1 MVWTDAARLD
11 ESARLA
17 LVGPGAP
24 YEFVSEGSDGAV
36 AFAQRPRRLVEVLDL
51 AADRFDDR
59 TAHVFPDE
67 QFTFAG
73 LRNRARSVAAAL
85 HGEYGIGK
93 GDRVAVA
100 AANSPEYLLTVCACT
115 MLGAISVG
123 LNGWWTGTEM
133 RHGLSLTEP
142 RLIVGD
148 ATRLD
153 RLGSCRSIPIVSFED
168 GFASLTS
175 DADARLPSIVVDE
188 RDPYAIVFTSG
199 TTGRAKGATLSHR
212 SQIHLCLASLLG
224 VTVNTALHPG
234 PPSDPGAEPLAPCS
248 IMVGPL
254 FHVSGLNPFWLN
266 LLTGAKV
273 VHPPPGRWRE
283 DQYLELTER
292 HRVTSWSPLVPTQL
306 WRLLRWPDLDRY
318 DLRSVRGVSGGSTIW
333 PPELLR
339 ALEARLPWV
348 RPGLAL
354 GYGST
359 ETNGLG
365 TMLRQP
371 DSFEHPDSVGRAS
384 PGVEVEV
391 RDPLTGAPMHDDDV
405 GEICLRTGSRFLG
418 YWNDDASTRAVVDAE
433 GWYRTGDLGRVDAGF
448 LYLEGRCSELIIR
461 GGENVYPVEI
471 ENRLAEHPSIAEV
484 AVVGVDH
491 ATLGQEVKAF
501 IVPADPSLTVD
512 DVRQW
517 AAVTLAPFK
526 VPAHVEFRDAL
537 PYNAAGKI
545 VKQQLMTNTDPIDS
559 TEGARP

>member
-1 MVWTDAARLD
+1 MVWADAARLD
-11 ESARLA
+11 ESARHA
-17 LVGPGAP
+17 LVGAGAP
-24 YEFVSEGSDGAV
+24 YEFTSAGDGGAP
-36 AFAQRPRRLVEVLDL
+36 AFAQRPHRLAELLDT
-51 AADRFDDR
+51 AAARFGDRV
-59 TAHVFPDE
+59 AHVFPTE
-67 QFTFAG
+67 KYTFAG
-73 LRNRARSVAAAL
+73 LRDRARSLAAAL
-85 HGEYGIGK
+85 QREYGIGK
-93 GDRVAVA
+93 GDRVAIA
-100 AANSPEYLLTVCACT
+100 AANAPEYLLTICACT

-123 LNGWWTGTEM
+123 LNGWWTGPEM
-133 RHGLSLTEP
+133 QHGLSLTEP
-142 RLIVGD
+142 KLIVGD
-148 ATRLD
+148 GPRLA
-153 RLGSCRSIPIVSFED
+153 RIGSRSAAPVLAFED

-175 DADARLPSIVVDE
+175 DTGVLVPAVAIDE

-224 VTVNTALHPG
+224 VIVNAALHP
-234 PPSDPGAEPLAPCS
+234 PPPDPNAEQYPPCS

-283 DQYLELTER
+283 DVHLELTER

-306 WRLLRWPDLDRY
+306 WRLLRWPELDRY
-318 DLRSVRGVSGGSTIW
+318 DLRSVRGVAGGSTIW

-339 ALEARLPWV
+339 ALEARLPWI

-371 DSFEHPDSVGRAS
+371 DSFDHPDSVGRAS
-384 PGVEVEV
+384 PGVEVEI
-391 RDPLTGAPMHDDDV
+391 RDQITGEPVGENAV
-405 GEICLRTGSRFLG
+405 GEICLRTGSLFAG
-418 YWNDDASTRAVVDAE
+418 YWNDDRATNEAIDAG
-433 GWYRTGDLGRVDAGF
+433 GWYRTGDLGRLQGGF
-448 LYLEGRCSELIIR
+448 LHLEGRCSELIIR

-491 ATLGQEVKAF
+491 PTLGQEVKAF
-501 IVPADPSLTVD
+501 VVPVDRSLTAD

-517 AAVTLAPFK
+517 AAAALAPFK
-526 VPAHVEFRDAL
+526 VPAHVEFRDAM

-545 VKQQLMTNTDPIDS
+545 VKQQLI
-559 TEGARP
+559 EGAGQ